1 MKPWLLRI
9 FITALLVG
17 GVLAF
22 HQSRQGREPR
32 IVAAARNKILLLG
45 NGTEVETLDP
55 HLANGH
61 PEHKVITALMEG
73 LVSPD
78 PENPDDNAPGAAA
91 SWEHDGKF
99 TVWTF
104 HLQPQG
110 KWSDGVPV
118 TAHDFA
124 YAYQR
129 ILSPELAADY
139 GQMLYPLVNAEAFNT
154 GKLKDFSQVGVKV
167 LDDLT
172 LQLTLG
178 GPAPYFPGMLKHYSW
193 FPVPRHVLEKFGA
206 RTVRDTAWTKLGN
219 HVGNGPFKLKS
230 WRFTHFLAVD
240 RNPHFWDAKTVKL
253 NEIHFFPIVSDA
265 TEERAFQDGQLHVT
279 QVVPLS
285 RIPYYQTRPDIYH
298 VDTHLACY
306 FYRVNTTKPPFNDP
320 RVRKALA
327 LAIDRESLTR
337 NVLKA
342 GQKPAVGLTPAGCS
356 AGYETPDVAK
366 FDPAEARRLLAEA
379 GFPDGKGFPKFE
391 ILINTLE
398 SHRTIAEAIQEMW
411 KQHLHIPAGVLNQDW
426 QVYLDSQR
434 KMNYDVCRAGWVG
447 DYADPLTFLGLMRST
462 DGNNNTG
469 WKNARYDELLNQS
482 SLEADQTKRFAI
494 LREAEALMLEQMPV
508 IPIYWYVHF
517 YLARPE
523 VKGMN
528 FSVMEHR
535 SYKTLDV
542 QL

>member
-1 MKPWLLRI
+1 MNRWLSRLLLV
-9 FITALLVG
+9 ALLGVS
-17 GVLAF
+17 VLAF
-22 HQSRQGREPR
+22 HRHRQGREPR
-32 IVAAARNKILLLG
+32 VVKATRNKILLAG
-45 NGTEVETLDP
+45 NGTEPESLDP
-55 HLANGH
+55 HLANGN
-61 PEHKVITALMEG
+61 PEHKVISALLEG
-73 LVSPD
+73 LVAPD
-78 PENPDDNAPGAAA
+78 PRRPDDPAPGAAA
-91 SWEHDGKF
+91 SWKHDGKF

-104 HLQPQG
+104 QLQPQG
-110 KWSDGVPV
+110 RWSDGEPV

-129 ILSPELAADY
+129 ILSPELASDY
-139 GQMLYPLVNAEAFNT
+139 AQMLYPLINAEAFNT
-154 GKLKDFSQVGVKV
+154 GKLKDFSEVGVEV

-172 LQLTLG
+172 LQLTLN

-206 RTVRDTAWTKLGN
+206 GTARDTAWTKLGN

-230 WRFTHFLAVD
+230 WRFSHYLAVES
-240 RNPHFWDAKTVKL
+240 NPNYWDASRVKL
-253 NEIHFFPIVSDA
+253 KEIHFFPIVSDA
-265 TEERAFQDGQLHVT
+265 TEERAFQDGQLHLT
-279 QVVPLS
+279 HTVPLS
-285 RIPYYQTRPDIYH
+285 RVPHYQTRPDIYR
-298 VDTHLACY
+298 VDPMLACY

-342 GQKPAVGLTPAGCS
+342 GQQPATGLTPAKCS
-356 AGYETPDVAK
+356 AGYTTPEVAS
-366 FDPAEARRLLAEA
+366 FNPSEAQRLLAEA
-379 GFPDGKGFPKFE
+379 GYSGGKGFPAFE

-411 KQHLHIPAGVLNQDW
+411 KQHLGIPAGILNQDW

-434 KMNYDVCRAGWVG
+434 KLDYDVCRAGWVG

-469 WKNARYDELLNQS
+469 WKNAHYDGLLNQS
-482 SLEADQTKRFAI
+482 SLEADQSKRFA
-494 LREAEALMLEQMPV
+494 LLQEAEGYMLNEMPI

-523 VKGMN
+523 VRGLHP
-528 FSVMEHR
+528 SVMEHR
-535 SYKTLDV
+535 SYKTIDL
-542 QL
+542 Q

>member
-1 MKPWLLRI
+1 MKIGALLMKPWLLRLLI
-9 FITALLVG
+9 AALIVV

-32 IVAAARNKILLLG
+32 IMNAARNKILLLG

-78 PENPDDNAPGAAA
+78 AQNPDGNAPGAAA
-91 SWEHDGKF
+91 HWEHDGKF

-110 KWSDGVPV
+110 RWSDGVPV

-167 LDDLT
+167 LDALN

-206 RTVRDTAWTKLGN
+206 RTVRDTPWTKLGN

-265 TEERAFQDGQLHVT
+265 TEERAFQNGQLHVT

-298 VDTHLACY
+298 EDPHLACY
-306 FYRVNTTKPPFNDP
+306 FYRVKPTKPPD
-320 RVRKALA
+320 
-327 LAIDRESLTR
+327 
-337 NVLKA
+337 
-342 GQKPAVGLTPAGCS
+342 
-356 AGYETPDVAK
+356 
-366 FDPAEARRLLAEA
+366 
-379 GFPDGKGFPKFE
+379 
-391 ILINTLE
+391 
-398 SHRTIAEAIQEMW
+398 
-411 KQHLHIPAGVLNQDW
+411 
-426 QVYLDSQR
+426 
-434 KMNYDVCRAGWVG
+434 
-447 DYADPLTFLGLMRST
+447 
-462 DGNNNTG
+462 
-469 WKNARYDELLNQS
+469 
-482 SLEADQTKRFAI
+482 FAN
-494 LREAEALMLEQMPV
+494 
-508 IPIYWYVHF
+508 
-517 YLARPE
+517 YLAK
-523 VKGMN
+523 VLSG
-528 FSVMEHR
+528 FGV
-535 SYKTLDV
+535 
-542 QL
+542 